1 MDRNQAMDLLKATPL
16 FGGVSERGL
25 HAILTAA
32 TERAYSAEEK
42 MVGEGD
48 QGVGFYLILQGSAD
62 VLKGGSKVAH
72 LGAGAFFGEMS
83 VLSGA
88 PRNADVVAAADTTC
102 LILTP
107 WALKSLI
114 ASHPDVAMEMLQE
127 LVRRLRE
134 AGPS

>member
-1 MDRNQAMDLLKATPL
+1 MDQTQAMDLLKATPL

-25 HAILTAA
+25 RAILTAA
-32 TERAYSAEEK
+32 TERNYAADQK

-48 QGVGFYLILQGSAD
+48 QGVGFYLILKGSAD

-72 LGAGAFFGEMS
+72 LGTGAFFGEMS

-88 PRNADVVAAADTTC
+88 PRNADVIAVADTTC

-134 AGPS
+134 TDA